1 MPGIGQII
9 GLAGD
14 KARETR
20 TGEPSAFPSNAKEC
34 DSVRAGT
41 KSVCKSIVFN
51 STESQTGGSASTQR
65 ERFAQVVFKNNFPW
79 LSSFISPQ
87 LSYHRRS
94 DAVGRIDQ
102 ML

>member
-41 KSVCKSIVFN
+41 KSVCKLIVF
-51 STESQTGGSASTQR
+51 TAMESQTGGSASTER
-65 ERFAQVVFKNNFPW
+65 ERKRERDSQILFKNNLPVDVCFYITPAV
-79 LSSFISPQ
+79 LSAP
-87 LSYHRRS
+87 
-94 DAVGRIDQ
+94 V
-102 ML
+102 